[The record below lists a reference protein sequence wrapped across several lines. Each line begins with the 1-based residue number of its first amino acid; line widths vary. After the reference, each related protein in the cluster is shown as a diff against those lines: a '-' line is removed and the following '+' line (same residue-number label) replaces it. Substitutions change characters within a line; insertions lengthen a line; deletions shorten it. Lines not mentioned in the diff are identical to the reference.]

1 MDYLEIANS
10 PVMWAA
16 CTPAIVLGLV
26 QAAMFTKKAMK
37 DGKRMGI
44 TDEQF
49 KTAISAS
56 FTASI
61 GPSIVILIGMVSLLA
76 SVGGPL
82 SWMRL
87 AYIGS
92 VTFELGAADKAA
104 TAAGAQL
111 GTSSMTAEVFACC
124 AWVMCICCLGW
135 IIVSALFTDKMDV
148 LRAKASGGSP
158 EKLAII
164 SAGGTMGAFSYMTF
178 DRAFPLNVQT
188 YAAVIG
194 FVVMFVLISY
204 GKKSG
209 AKWPAKWGMTI
220 AMFAGM
226 LGGAFFL

>member
-16 CTPAIVLGLV
+16 CTPAIVLVLV

>member
-16 CTPAIVLGLV
+16 CTPAIVLVLV

-194 FVVMFVLISY
+194 FVVMFV
-204 GKKSG
+204 
-209 AKWPAKWGMTI
+209 
-220 AMFAGM
+220 
-226 LGGAFFL
+226 

>member
-10 PVMWAA
+10 PIMWAA
-16 CTPAIVLGLV
+16 CIPAVLLVLV
-26 QAAMFTKKAMK
+26 QAGMFTKKAMK

-82 SWMRL
+82 AWMRL

-92 VTFELGAADKAA
+92 VTFELGAAA

-111 GTSSMTAEVFACC
+111 GTSSMNAQVFAAC
-124 AWVMCICCLGW
+124 AWVMVICCLGW

-148 LRAKASGGSP
+148 LREKASGGSP

-226 LGGAFFL
+226 LGGAFFM

>member
-16 CTPAIVLGLV
+16 CTPAIVLVLV

-104 TAAGAQL
+104 TAARAQL

>member
-1 MDYLEIANS
+1 
-10 PVMWAA
+10 
-16 CTPAIVLGLV
+16 
-26 QAAMFTKKAMK
+26 MFTKKAMK

>member
-16 CTPAIVLGLV
+16 CIPAIVLVLV

>member
-1 MDYLEIANS
+1 
-10 PVMWAA
+10 
-16 CTPAIVLGLV
+16 
-26 QAAMFTKKAMK
+26 
-37 DGKRMGI
+37 MGI
-44 TDEQF
+44 TDEEF
-49 KTAISAS
+49 KTGISAS

>member
-16 CTPAIVLGLV
+16 CTPAIVLVLV

-178 DRAFPLNVQT
+178 VRAFPLNVQT

>member
-16 CTPAIVLGLV
+16 CTPAIVLVLV

-111 GTSSMTAEVFACC
+111 GTSS

>member
-16 CTPAIVLGLV
+16 CTPAIVLVLV
-26 QAAMFTKKAMK
+26 QAAMLTKKAMK

>member
-16 CTPAIVLGLV
+16 CTPAIVLVLV

-61 GPSIVILIGMVSLLA
+61 GPSLVILIGMVSLLA

-158 EKLAII
+158 EKLALI

>member
-1 MDYLEIANS
+1 
-10 PVMWAA
+10 MWAA
-16 CTPAIVLGLV
+16 CTPAIVLVLV

>member
-16 CTPAIVLGLV
+16 CTPAIVLVLV

-178 DRAFPLNVQT
+178 DRAFPLTVQT

>member
-1 MDYLEIANS
+1 MDYLTIANS
-10 PVMWAA
+10 PIMWVA
-16 CTPAIVLGLV
+16 CVPAVLLVLV

-82 SWMRL
+82 AWMRL

-104 TAAGAQL
+104 TAAGARL
-111 GTSSMTAEVFACC
+111 GTDSMTAEVFACC
-124 AWVMCICCLGW
+124 AWVMVICCLGW

-148 LRAKASGGSP
+148 LREKASGGSP

-194 FVVMFVLISY
+194 FVIMLALTLY

-209 AKWPAKWGMTI
+209 AKWPSKWGMTI

-226 LGGAFFL
+226 LGGAFFM